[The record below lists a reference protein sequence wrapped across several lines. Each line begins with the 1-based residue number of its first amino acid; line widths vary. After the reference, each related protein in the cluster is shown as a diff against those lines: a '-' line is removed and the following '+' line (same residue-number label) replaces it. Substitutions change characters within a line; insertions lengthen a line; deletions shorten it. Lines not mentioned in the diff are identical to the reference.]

1 MFEDYLAGL
10 TSPEQVLLNISDLP
24 RGIDNYHIDVKLS
37 PKFCAAFKKL
47 LADYLAL
54 ETSEKPQRL
63 KNDKQVEEFR
73 NCYIDMVTVLI
84 NRVKTDLSPEQINFL
99 QFAIYRFMLEN
110 TKNALDNHIKAY
122 RDKLSELRTSGSG
135 KALGLQE
142 HLFWLKKHYTMILYA
157 IYRHFFVLLRQI
169 ETKNLQALRRQ
180 YLGGKDSIFLE
191 ILFNPMLLS
200 ANLDSGNFLIE
211 RYLLWNKSRDES
223 DFPEINAAVE
233 SMFREML
240 PEVNFPPLY
249 EEKESSAQLEIYD
262 ELAGLSAAK
271 HLLGPSKDM
280 KNIISESFSCL
291 DHANNFEYLFNK
303 NKLDELVRT
312 VKQEHGFKAGWKTR
326 GSIKR
331 LNKLLVKLQK
341 FLEKEKLLVQLTASH
356 HTHKMW
362 SRHLAQIMDPLT
374 LCRYLSGELTF
385 KDFQKRLNRDYSFS
399 SAEVKSLKQAAKDVK
414 DEVSKHSSEILIRFL
429 SVFAQYRLHL
439 KYYRFA
445 HRVFNRISIQH
456 EEANIRLSSQ
466 AGTLYELPM
475 SMEVIND
482 DKRITHHSI
491 LKADVRGSTTVTNEL
506 EKKDLNPASYFSLR
520 FFSPINKVLSLYG
533 ANKVFIEGDAVIL
546 SFLEY
551 ENDPQNW
558 HCVAHACGM
567 AKAMLSVV
575 SANNKYS
582 KDMGLPPLE
591 LGIGICYADYAPR
604 YLYDEDQPIM
614 ISSAIG
620 DADRMSSCTWK
631 LRDAIQKHPFN
642 VEVLEIARD
651 DHSRGEKGQKQ
662 IRYNV
667 NGILLDNVGFKKLQN
682 EIEMT
687 RLSGQVEGQTT
698 VFYYGEYMDT
708 ESKKRNLVVREGRV
722 GLWKD
727 ESIQP
732 HTIDEKF
739 YEVVTNPQ
747 ITAGIQKKIQTMT
760 PGQHEIIETDASTS

>member
-1 MFEDYLAGL
+1 MFEDYLDGL
-10 TSPEQVLLNISDLP
+10 TIPDQVLLNISNLP
-24 RGIDNYHIDVKLS
+24 RGIDNYHIDVKIS
-37 PKFCAAFKKL
+37 PKFCAEFKKL
-47 LADYLAL
+47 LADYLFL

-73 NCYIDMVTVLI
+73 NCYIDMMTVLI
-84 NRVKTDLSPEQINFL
+84 SRVKTDLNPEQISFL
-99 QFAIYRFMLEN
+99 QFAIYRFILES
-110 TKNALDNHIKAY
+110 TKNALDKHIKAH

-135 KALGLQE
+135 KALSIQD
-142 HLFWLKKHYTMILYA
+142 HLFWLQKHYTMILYS
-157 IYRHFFVLLRQI
+157 IYRHFYVLLKQV
-169 ETKNLQALRRQ
+169 ESKNLQSLRRQ

-223 DFPEINAAVE
+223 DFPEINSAVE
-233 SMFREML
+233 SMFREAL
-240 PEVNFPPLY
+240 PELNFPPLY
-249 EEKESSAQLEIYD
+249 EEKENSVQLEIYD
-262 ELAGLSAAK
+262 ELGGLAAAK

-291 DHANNFEYLFNK
+291 DYPENFEYLFSK
-303 NKLDELVRT
+303 KGLDELLRT
-312 VKQEHGFKAGWKTR
+312 VKKENGFKAGWKTR
-326 GSIKR
+326 GNIKR
-331 LNKLLVKLQK
+331 LNKLLKQLKK

-356 HTHKMW
+356 YTHKMW
-362 SRHLAQIMDPLT
+362 SRHLAQIIDPLT
-374 LCRYLSGELTF
+374 LCRYLSGELLF
-385 KDFQKRLNRDYSFS
+385 KDFEKRLNREYNFT
-399 SAEVKSLKQAAKDVK
+399 SAEVKSMKQAAKDVQ
-414 DEVSKHSSEILIRFL
+414 DEVSNNSSDVLIRFL

-445 HRVFNRISIQH
+445 HRVFNRISIQT
-456 EEANIRLSSQ
+456 EEENLRLSSQ
-466 AGTLYELPM
+466 AGTLYQLPM
-475 SMEVIND
+475 AREVIDD
-482 DKRITHHSI
+482 DKRIVHHSI
-491 LKADVRGSTTVTNEL
+491 LKADVRGSTTVTDEL

-520 FFSPINKVLSLYG
+520 FFSPINKVLELYG

-551 ENDPQNW
+551 ENNPQNW

-582 KDMGLPPLE
+582 RDMGLPPLE

-604 YLYDEDQPIM
+604 YLYDDDHPIM

-631 LRDAIQKHPFN
+631 LRDVIQKHPFN

-667 NGILLDNVGFKKLQN
+667 NGILLDNVGFRKLQN

-687 RLSGQVEGQTT
+687 RLSGKVEGKTT
-698 VFYYGEYMDT
+698 VFYYGEYLDT
-708 ESKKRNLVVREGRV
+708 ESKKRNLVIREGRV

-727 ESIQP
+727 ETIQA

-747 ITAGIQKKIQTMT
+747 ITAGIQKKVQTMT
-760 PGQHEIIETDASTS
+760 PGQHEDIEPDQLTD